1 MKYVTLILTGE
12 NATIETKAYGPD
24 LCSIIV
30 TAADL
35 QEAAELVKQ
44 NESAALEAC
53 RNWKPEETPPIKEEA
68 PEEDPA
74 EDERAARLTKS
85 IKNAR
90 NFARKK
96 GAGIITF
103 GMMDALADLVRQSMW
118 DGIFDCYSLGFRR
131 GYNKAK
137 KERRRS

>member
-1 MKYVTLILTGE
+1 MRYVSSILTGK
-12 NATIETKAYGPD
+12 NATIETKAFGPD
-24 LCSIIV
+24 MCTIIV

-44 NESAALEAC
+44 NESATLEAC
-53 RNWKPEETPPIKEEA
+53 RNWKPEETPPVKEET

-74 EDERAARLTKS
+74 EAERAARLAKT

-90 NFARKK
+90 AFTKK
-96 GAGIITF
+96 KDAGSITF
-103 GMMDALADLVRQSMW
+103 GMMRALADLVGQSMW
-118 DGIFDCYSLGFRR
+118 NGILDCYSLGFRR

-137 KERRRS
+137 KEQRRN